1 MDETFEKLEN
11 WMRKMGLNENI
22 PNAYEIWKKSN
33 QAFRQG
39 DVKLAKMY
47 QNMNSLFHNSSV
59 PYTAK
64 IGKSVNFAYGGI
76 GLVIHFN
83 SIIEDFATI
92 GSNVTLGGRGGSK
105 LHYFLDDGTKMV
117 VPRIGKYTYVATGS
131 KILGGVD
138 VGACSI
144 IGANSVVM
152 NHVPPCSIVAG
163 TPAKIITRLTEEN
176 FRKYKNNFTHFRNKS
191 DEEIIQIIQSYYDGQ
206 DFSQS

>member
-11 WMRKMGLNENI
+11 WMQKMGLNENI

-59 PYTAK
+59 PYTTK
-64 IGKSVNFAYGGI
+64 IGKGVNFAYGGI
-76 GLVIHFN
+76 GLVLHFN

-105 LHYFLDDGTKMV
+105 LHYFLDDGTRMV

-191 DEEIIQIIQSYYDGQ
+191 DEEIIQIIQSYYNE
-206 DFSQS
+206 

>member
-1 MDETFEKLEN
+1 MSDIYDKLEN
-11 WMRKMGLNENI
+11 WMKETGLDQTL
-22 PNAYEIWKKSN
+22 PSAYSIWKRANSYLMMGELS
-33 QAFRQG
+33 RS
-39 DVKLAKMY
+39 KLY
-47 QNMNSLFHNSSV
+47 ERMNLVLHNSSIPATV
-59 PYTAK
+59 NV
-64 IGKSVNFAYGGI
+64 GKDVNFAYGGI
-76 GLVIHFN
+76 GLIIHAR
-83 SIIEDFATI
+83 SIIGDFATI

-105 LHYFLDDGTKMV
+105 LHYFLDDGTRMV

-191 DEEIIQIIQSYYDGQ
+191 DEEIIQIIQSYYNEQ

>member
-1 MDETFEKLEN
+1 MDDIFEKLEN
-11 WMRKMGLNENI
+11 WMRDMELHENI

-33 QAFRQG
+33 QAFRNG
-39 DVKLAKMY
+39 DVKLAKLS

-59 PYTAK
+59 PYTTS
-64 IGKSVNFAYGGI
+64 IGKAVNFAYGGI
-76 GLVIHFN
+76 GLVLHFN
-83 SIIEDFATI
+83 SIIEDYATI

-105 LHYFLDDGTKMV
+105 LHYFLDDGTRMV
-117 VPRIGKYTYVATGS
+117 VPRVGKYTYIATGS

-152 NHVPPCSIVAG
+152 DHVLPCSIMAG
-163 TPAKIITRLTEEN
+163 APAKLITRLTTDN

-191 DEEIIQIIQSYYDGQ
+191 DEEIIQIIQSYYNEQEG
-206 DFSQS
+206 S